1 MNRLEVAHDAP
12 IMSNMPN
19 VTLAAKRLQ
28 QTLTGLGWDPQL
40 DEASLGF
47 CVDMGAPHVPI
58 ASIYAAI
65 SPEAEQLVI
74 YFNFGMA
81 ARPDYRDECAR
92 LIIRA
97 NWGLTIGNFEMDY
110 EDGQLRFKSSLDFTG
125 GELTE
130 QMIRNAILPAMN
142 AVDVYA
148 PAIANVILRG
158 QTAIEALARMNSN
171 EP

>member
-19 VTLAAKRLQ
+19 VMLAAKRLEE
-28 QTLTGLGWDPQL
+28 TLAGLGWDPQL

-58 ASIYAAI
+58 ASVYAAI

-81 ARPDYRDECAR
+81 APPNYRDECAR
-92 LIIRA
+92 LITRA

-110 EDGQLRFKSSLDFTG
+110 EDGQLRFKSSLDFSG
-125 GELTE
+125 GELTG

-142 AVDVYA
+142 AVDAYA
-148 PAIANVILRG
+148 QAIANVILRG
-158 QTAIEALARMNSN
+158 QTATEALVQIETNK
-171 EP
+171 P